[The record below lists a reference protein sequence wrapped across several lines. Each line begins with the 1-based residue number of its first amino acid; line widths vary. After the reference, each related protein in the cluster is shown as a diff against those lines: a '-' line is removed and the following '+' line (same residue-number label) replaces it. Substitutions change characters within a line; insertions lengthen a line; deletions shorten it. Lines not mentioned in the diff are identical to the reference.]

1 MNKTANQFFTVF
13 ESLID
18 HAPKIAET
26 NFKVRSKKLKKVER
40 ALMSHRAALKEAL
53 HNDFK
58 KTAAEVDLTE
68 IYPVLQESKFIRK
81 RLRDWMTPHAVP
93 TPLTLIG
100 SKSWIRYEPKGV
112 VLIIA
117 PWNFPVNLTLGPLL
131 AAIAAGNT
139 VVLKPSEVTPHTSV
153 LISKII
159 RAVFPPNEVYVAEG
173 DASVA
178 QALLQLPFHHIYF
191 TGSPNIGK
199 EVMKSAAH
207 HLSSITLELGGKSPT
222 FIDQTADVNTA
233 AKRIAWAKFINN
245 GQICIAPDF
254 VLIHHSI
261 KDQFVQRVGHYL
273 KEYFGEAI
281 ETSPDYCRMVN
292 QKHFDRVSG
301 YLNNALQEGAQVE
314 WGGQI
319 NSSDRFI
326 APTLVSGMKPSS
338 DLLSHEIFGPIL
350 PLVTYNHLDEAIAF
364 INSKEKPLALYI
376 YSKSSKNIEVISR
389 QTRAGATCIN
399 SSIVLYMNHHLPF
412 GGVNNSG
419 IGKGHGWYGFEAFSN
434 ARAEYRQII
443 PGAMDLLAPPYSGWK
458 KKLIDFTLRW
468 L

>member
-1 MNKTANQFFTVF
+1 MNKIENQFLPVF
-13 ESLID
+13 ESLAQ
-18 HAPKIAET
+18 HAPVIAQT
-26 NFKVRSKKLKKVER
+26 DFRTRRNKLKKVEK
-40 ALMSHRAALKEAL
+40 ALIAHRSALKEAL
-53 HNDFK
+53 YQDFK
-58 KTAAEVDLTE
+58 KTDAEVDLTE

-81 RLRDWMTPHAVP
+81 RLSDWMRPQAVP
-93 TPLTLIG
+93 TPVTLLG

-131 AAIAAGNT
+131 AAVAAGNT
-139 VVLKPSEVTPHTSV
+139 VVLKPSEVTPHTSS

-159 RAVFPPNEVYVAEG
+159 GAIFPPHEVYVAEG

-178 QALLQLPFHHIYF
+178 QDLLGLPFHHIYF

-199 EVMKSAAH
+199 EVMRAAAN

-222 FIDQTADVNTA
+222 IIDETADISIA

-245 GQICIAPDF
+245 GQICIAPDY
-254 VLIHHSI
+254 VLIHSSI
-261 KDQFVQRVGHYL
+261 KEQFVEKVGENL
-273 KEYFGEAI
+273 RKYFGEAI
-281 ETSPDYCRMVN
+281 ENSPDYCRMVN
-292 QKHFDRVSG
+292 QRHFDRVSG
-301 YLNNALQEGAQVE
+301 YLENALEQGAQIE
-314 WGGQI
+314 WGGQT
-319 NSSDRFI
+319 NSADLLI
-326 APTLVSGMKPSS
+326 EPTLVSGMQPTS

-350 PLVTYNHLDEAIAF
+350 PLVSYNQLDEAVAI

-376 YSKSSKNIEVISR
+376 YSKSPQNIEAISQ

-399 SSIVLYMNHHLPF
+399 SSIVHYMNHHLPF

-434 ARAEYRQII
+434 ARSEYRQII
-443 PGAMDLLAPPYSGWK
+443 PGAMDLLAPPYAGWK
-458 KKLIDFTLRW
+458 KKIIDFTLKY